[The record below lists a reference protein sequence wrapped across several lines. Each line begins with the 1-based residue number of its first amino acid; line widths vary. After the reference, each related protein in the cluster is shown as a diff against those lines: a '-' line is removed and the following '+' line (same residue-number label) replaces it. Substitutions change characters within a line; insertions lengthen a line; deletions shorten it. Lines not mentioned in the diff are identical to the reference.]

1 MPAVLEVPCVLKVTG
16 VSKAFGPTLALS
28 NLSLSIPKGGVYGL
42 LGPNGAGKSTLLR
55 IVLGLIRADTGSV
68 RLLGDAGTGPTL
80 LRRTGSLIETPNF
93 WPTLTA
99 RGVLDVLGRL
109 SGQKDRAQ
117 PIEAIL
123 ARVGIADAAD
133 RTVVGFSVG
142 MKQRLG
148 LAAALLTGPEVLILD
163 EPTNGMD
170 PNGVTD
176 MRRLLRELADKDGVT
191 VILSSHNLDEVRR
204 LCDRVAILDHGRLA
218 FEGAVSEMVSKGESL
233 TLLAQPVDKI
243 LAILGAKARTSES
256 GAIVVDAARADAPAL
271 IRSLV
276 EAGVDIT
283 EARWSGVDLEAFF
296 YEQTKGASR

>member
-1 MPAVLEVPCVLKVTG
+1 MPAVLEVAD
-16 VSKAFGPTLALS
+16 VSKAFGDTRALS
-28 NLSLSIPKGGVYGL
+28 NLTLSIPKGGVYGL

-55 IVLGLIRADTGSV
+55 IVLGLIKADKGAV
-68 RLLGDAGTGPTL
+68 RLLGEAGTGPDL

-109 SGQKDRAQ
+109 SGLKDRAK
-117 PIEAIL
+117 PIEAVL
-123 ARVGIADAAD
+123 ARVGIAEAAD
-133 RTVVGFSVG
+133 RKVHGFSVG

-176 MRRLLRELADKDGVT
+176 MRRLLRELADQDGVT

-204 LCDRVAILDHGRLA
+204 LCDRVAILDRGRLA
-218 FEGAVSEMVSKGESL
+218 FEGAVSEMVNKGEQL
-233 TLLAQPVDKI
+233 TLLAQPLDKV
-243 LAILGAKARTSES
+243 LAALGPKARQGEGGAIL
-256 GAIVVDAARADAPAL
+256 VDAARADAPAL
-271 IRSLV
+271 IRGLV

-283 EARWSGVDLEAFF
+283 EAKWSGVDLEAFF

>member
-1 MPAVLEVPCVLKVTG
+1 MTAVLDIAN
-16 VSKAFGPTLALS
+16 VSKAFGDTRALT
-28 NLSLSIPKGGVYGL
+28 NFSLSIPQGGVYGL

-55 IVLGLIRADTGSV
+55 VVLGLIRADKGAV
-68 RLLGDAGTGPTL
+68 KLLGEVGTGPEL

-109 SGQKDRAQ
+109 SGVKDRAA
-117 PIEAIL
+117 PIEAVL
-123 ARVGIADAAD
+123 ERVGIADAAD
-133 RTVVGFSVG
+133 RRVHGFSVG

-170 PNGVTD
+170 PNGVTE

-204 LCDRVAILDHGRLA
+204 LCDRVAIMDHGKLVY
-218 FEGAVSEMVSKGESL
+218 EGAVADMATGGEHLSL
-233 TLLAQPVDKI
+233 TASPIDKA
-243 LAILGAKARTSES
+243 LKVLGAKARAGES
-256 GAIVVDAARADAPAL
+256 GTITMDAVRADAPAL
-271 IRSLV
+271 IKALV
-276 EAGVDIT
+276 DAGVDIT
-283 EARWSGVDLEAFF
+283 EAKWSGVDLEAFF
-296 YEQTKGASR
+296 FAQTKGSSR